1 MKSALLIIDVQAVLC
16 FGQWA
21 AFDIDRVVD
30 RINALAAKA
39 RVAGAPV
46 ILIQHEDD
54 GPLRF
59 GSDNWQ
65 LYQRLA
71 AQPEDIRIRKT
82 ATDSFHRTELQ
93 AKLKS
98 IDVDHLIVCGL
109 QSEFCVHATVCGALA
124 HGYPVTLV
132 SDAHTTLDNGVLS
145 AAQISAHHNA
155 TLVNMDSFG
164 PRVTTTAAAELRVVA
179 QRRIADYST

>member
-1 MKSALLIIDVQAVLC
+1 MNPALLIIDVQTAIC
-16 FGQWA
+16 SGEWA

-30 RINALAAKA
+30 RINAVAANA
-39 RVAGAPV
+39 RAEGVPV

-54 GPLRF
+54 GPMRF

-65 LYQRLA
+65 LYDRLA

-82 ATDSFHRTELQ
+82 AADAFHRTELQ
-93 AKLKS
+93 ARLQS
-98 IDVDHLIVCGL
+98 LGIDHLIVCGL

-145 AAQISAHHNA
+145 AVQISAHHNA
-155 TLVNMDSFG
+155 TLANMDSFG
-164 PRVTTTAAAELRVVA
+164 PKVTTISAAELRVTA
-179 QRRIADYST
+179 

>member
-1 MKSALLIIDVQAVLC
+1 MNPALLIIDVQTAIC
-16 FGQWA
+16 SGEWA

-30 RINALAAKA
+30 RINAVAANA
-39 RVAGAPV
+39 RAEGVPV

-54 GPLRF
+54 GPMRF

-65 LYQRLA
+65 LYDRLA
-71 AQPEDIRIRKT
+71 VQPDDIRIRKT

-93 AKLKS
+93 ARLQS
-98 IDVDHLIVCGL
+98 LGIDHLIVCGL

-145 AAQISAHHNA
+145 AVQISAHHNA
-155 TLVNMDSFG
+155 TLANMDSFG
-164 PRVTTTAAAELRVVA
+164 PKVTTISAAELRVTA
-179 QRRIADYST
+179 

>member
-1 MKSALLIIDVQAVLC
+1 MKPALFIIDVQAVLC
-16 FGQWA
+16 SGKWA
-21 AFDIDRVVD
+21 AFDVDRVVD
-30 RINALAAKA
+30 RINAVAAKA
-39 RVAGAPV
+39 RAAGAPV

-59 GSDNWQ
+59 GSEAWR
-65 LYQRLA
+65 LYERLET
-71 AQPEDIRIRKT
+71 QPEDLRIRKT

-93 AKLKS
+93 ATLQS
-98 IDVDHLIVCGL
+98 RGIDSLIVCGL

-155 TLVNMDSFG
+155 TLANMDSFG
-164 PRVTTTAAAELRVVA
+164 PRVTTTAAAELRLA
-179 QRRIADYST
+179 A

>member
-1 MKSALLIIDVQAVLC
+1 MKPALLIIDVQTVLC
-16 FGQWA
+16 SGQWA

-30 RINALAAKA
+30 RINAVAAKA
-39 RVAGAPV
+39 RIAGMPV
-46 ILIQHEDD
+46 VLIQHEDN

-59 GSDNWQ
+59 GGDNWQ
-65 LYQRLA
+65 LYERLS

-93 AKLKS
+93 ATLQS
-98 IDVDHLIVCGL
+98 RGIDSLIVCGL

-132 SDAHTTLDNGVLS
+132 SDAHTTLDNGVLL

-155 TLVNMDSFG
+155 TLANMDSFG
-164 PRVTTTAAAELRVVA
+164 PRVTTTAAAELQLA
-179 QRRIADYST
+179 A